1 MFNRL
6 FVQDALRK
14 SRILDESDM
23 VMNTKKFKNGLD
35 RELSLL
41 IHDIFGGEILKTHA
55 RKGWHFYNKIDG
67 ERIDFTSTETGK
79 ATEEYSFED
88 IPSTRDETNKDF
100 ELVDYSTLFMRFVRA
115 FEDTVGLDKYYM
127 NIMPESTKYRVTMEN
142 PM

>member
-14 SRILDESDM
+14 SRILDESTM

-67 ERIDFTSTETGK
+67 ERIDFTSVDTGK

-100 ELVDYSTLFMRFVRA
+100 EQVDYSTLFMRFVRA
-115 FEDTVGLDKYYM
+115 FEETVGLDKYYM
-127 NIMPESTKYRVTMEN
+127 NIMPESTAYRVTMEN